1 VESAEAALAALDSR
15 RGAFDLLLSDIVMP
29 DGASGIELARLA
41 RERHPRLQIVL
52 MTGYS
57 EQLVERPVDEIV
69 LHKPFG
75 PAELAAALAAR
86 ASTGRHGLRASG
98 AA

>member
-1 VESAEAALAALDSR
+1 MESAEAALAALHSR

-29 DGASGIELARLA
+29 GGASGIELARLA